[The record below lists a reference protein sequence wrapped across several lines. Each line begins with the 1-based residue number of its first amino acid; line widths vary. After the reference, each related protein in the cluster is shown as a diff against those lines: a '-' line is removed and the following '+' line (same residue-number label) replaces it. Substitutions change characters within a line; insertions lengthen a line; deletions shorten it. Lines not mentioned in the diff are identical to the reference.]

1 MLQLKTIPFEIK
13 SQSDE
18 GAGGFSGYGS
28 GFGVLDHGWDI
39 VDPGYFDT
47 ACLADFLKRGLI
59 CWQHKE
65 DVPIGKPQEAYTDA
79 SGLFLDAKLSDVSA
93 GRDCRVLLKDGV
105 IRYLSMGYAS
115 SAVQWLDGKSAVE
128 DYWRSIHYNPTPDE
142 LEAAGYGARVLMKC
156 KRLYEVSP
164 VSWPM
169 NDACDITA
177 SKADGTPAG
186 RTFEAHSAAVLAT
199 CEEFIGRC
207 KSLAEIRG
215 AEGRG
220 LAPDKRA
227 LLKRLRDGF
236 GALLTEAEPKAD
248 TADIDR
254 LWMQFQ
260 ETEARL
266 LGVAI

>member
-1 MLQLKTIPFEIK
+1 MREIKTIPFEIK
-13 SQSDE
+13 AKSDD
-18 GAGGFSGYGS
+18 GGSFSGYGS
-28 GFGVLDHGWDI
+28 CFGVLDNGWDI
-39 VDPGYFDT
+39 VDPAYFDGG
-47 ACLADFLKRGLI
+47 ALGDFLTRGLI
-59 CWQHKE
+59 CWQHKW
-65 DVPIGKPQEAYTDA
+65 DCPIGKPTDA
-79 SGLFLDAKLSDVSA
+79 KTDAKGLFLDAKLSDVTM
-93 GRDCRVLLKDGV
+93 GRDCRTLLKDDV
-105 IRYLSMGYAS
+105 IRYLSMGYAN

-128 DYWRSIHYNPTPDE
+128 DYWRSIGYNPTPED
-142 LEAAGYGARVLMKC
+142 LEAASYGARVLMKC

-164 VSWPM
+164 VSFPM

-207 KSLAEIRG
+207 KSLAELRQE
-215 AEGRG
+215 EGRG

-236 GALLTEAEPKAD
+236 DALIASAEPKAEA
-248 TADIDR
+248 ADIDR

-266 LGVAI
+266 KGVAV